1 MIKLALDT
9 MGGDLGY
16 PAMVE
21 GAVMAANEGLQVI
34 LVGNEAILKEELN
47 KYPKNPNLS
56 IHHASE
62 MIEMEEEPVMA
73 YKKKREASISVATK
87 LVKDGLADA
96 VVSAGSTG
104 AQMTAAIFVLGRLK
118 GITRPAIVTYYP
130 TPNGVKILL
139 DAGSTPDCDKENLH
153 QFASMAAVFGKHYL
167 KMEKT
172 SVGLLNIGSE
182 EKKGSVL
189 YKETH
194 QVLKED
200 KNLNFVGNIEGRDI
214 PKGIVDIV
222 VCDGFVGNVVL
233 KLMEGLTETL
243 ICKIKT
249 TIYSKLKYKIGGL
262 FLKSAFKEIKSGLDY
277 SEYGGAPLL
286 GVKGLSIICHGSSD
300 AKTMRQSLF
309 AAKKAVDSGFQSEMT
324 AYFEGGTVE

>member
-1 MIKLALDT
+1 MIKLALDA

-21 GAVMAANEGLQVI
+21 GAVMAANKDLQVI
-34 LVGNEAILKEELN
+34 LVGNEGLIKKELN

-56 IHHASE
+56 IYHASE
-62 MIEMEEEPVMA
+62 VIEMEEEPVMA
-73 YKKKREASISVATK
+73 YKKKRDASITVATK
-87 LVKDGLADA
+87 LVKEGAADA

-104 AQMTAAIFVLGRLK
+104 AQMTSAIFTLGRLK

-130 TPNGVKILL
+130 TPNGVKIML

-153 QFASMAAVFGKHYL
+153 QFAQMASVFGKYYL
-167 KMEKT
+167 GMDKP

-189 YKETH
+189 YKEAH

-200 KNLNFVGNIEGRDI
+200 KTISFFGNIEGRDI
-214 PKGIVDIV
+214 PKGVVDIV

-243 ICKIKT
+243 LGEIKT
-249 TIYSKLKYKIGGL
+249 TIMSKFKYKIGGML
-262 FLKSAFKEIKSGLDY
+262 LKGAFSEIKSGLDY

-300 AKTMRQSLF
+300 AKTMRQALF

>member
-1 MIKLALDT
+1 MIRLALDA

-16 PAMVE
+16 PAMIE
-21 GAVMAANEGLQVI
+21 GAVMAANKELQII
-34 LVGNEAILKEELN
+34 LVGNETILKEELN
-47 KYPKNPNLS
+47 KYPNNINLS
-56 IHHASE
+56 IYHASE
-62 MIEMEEEPVMA
+62 IIEMEEEPVMA
-73 YKKKREASISVATK
+73 YKKKRDASITIATK

-104 AQMTAAIFVLGRLK
+104 AQMTVAIFILGRLK

-153 QFASMAAVFGKHYL
+153 QFALMATIFGKHYL
-167 KMEKT
+167 KMDKM

-182 EKKGSVL
+182 EKKGNVL
-189 YKETH
+189 YKETY
-194 QVLKED
+194 QILKKD
-200 KNLNFVGNIEGRDI
+200 KNLNFLGNIEGRDI
-214 PKGIVDIV
+214 ANGIVDIV

-233 KLMEGLTETL
+233 KTMEGLTETL
-243 ICKIKT
+243 IREIKT
-249 TIYSKLKYKIGGL
+249 IIYSRFKYKIGGL
-262 FLKSAFKEIKSGLDY
+262 FLKNAFKEIKSGLDY

-300 AKTMRQSLF
+300 AKTMRQALF
-309 AAKKAVDSGFQSEMT
+309 AAKKAVDSDFQSEMI
-324 AYFEGGTVE
+324 AYFEGEKVE